1 MPTQRQDYLLRLVAQ
16 AAAALR
22 RLRERLVGGDAP
34 AEIVEEARAAQ
45 RELLGK
51 DVSLL
56 RALEPATAAGLVGD
70 RRRIALGA
78 ELVRVEG
85 AALRREARDA
95 EGAALEARAD
105 ALARLGDPSA
115 LAEAGDGA

>member
-1 MPTQRQDYLLRLVAQ
+1 MPTQRQDYLLRLIAQ

-45 RELLGK
+45 RALLGK

-70 RRRIALGA
+70 RRRIALWA

-85 AALRREARDA
+85 AALRREGRDA